1 MSFLFILLKL
11 PLNVISIE
19 LYRPICLLNVIYIYI
34 TKVGTNRVTSI
45 AHRVIK
51 TIQHAFIPRRNI
63 LEGMVLLHETIHEFH
78 KKNLDGVIFKIN
90 FEKTYDKVKWVFFAT
105 RVVHKRLPTSVV

>member
-1 MSFLFILLKL
+1 
-11 PLNVISIE
+11 
-19 LYRPICLLNVIYIYI
+19 
-34 TKVGTNRVTSI
+34 
-45 AHRVIK
+45 
-51 TIQHAFIPRRNI
+51 
-63 LEGMVLLHETIHEFH
+63 MVLLHETIHEFH